1 MRKSFET
8 VVQAALARVPEHQ
21 SLAVEFM
28 AVHAG
33 VPRFVIGKN
42 SESAAVIAHFP
53 VDGVIDDF
61 APAQTVWHGVPV
73 VKISQLP
80 ADAIVLNCSSSICP
94 VDVAHMLQG
103 AGVKRVLGM
112 DALIHAAKGQLKVPW
127 FVRQMHDDYHNH
139 VAEWQCIFDALSD
152 EESRTTL
159 LEVIQY
165 RLTANANY
173 MHRHKVRLNDQYF
186 EEFMQFQNEVFVDAG
201 GFDGDTT
208 EEFCKRY
215 PDYEKVFLFEPSDT
229 NLNLAKLRLQG
240 YKNIE
245 FFPVGLS
252 NEQGVLHF
260 NPEAGSASAVTSVGD
275 VSIEVDT
282 LDKLV
287 QERVSFIKMD
297 LEGWELQAL
306 EGCKAH
312 ITNAK
317 PKLAIA
323 VYHHARDFRLVY
335 KYVMSLNPRYKVY
348 LRHYTQGWSET
359 VMFFV

>member
-1 MRKSFET
+1 MQHTFEAT
-8 VVQAALARVPEHQ
+8 IQNALARVPEHE
-21 SLAVEFM
+21 SLAVEFISGRSGM
-28 AVHAG
+28 S
-33 VPRFVIGKN
+33 RFVIGKN
-42 SESAAVIAHFP
+42 AESAALIALLTI
-53 VDGVIDDF
+53 DGVIDDF
-61 APAQTVWHGVPV
+61 APAQTHWHGIPV
-73 VKISQLP
+73 VKKGQLP
-80 ADAIVLNCSSSICP
+80 ANAVVVNCSTSISP
-94 VDVAHMLQG
+94 VDVAQMLQS
-103 AGVKRVLGM
+103 AGIQQVLGI

-127 FVRQMHDDYHNH
+127 FVLQMHDDYHNH

-165 RLTANANY
+165 RLTANASY
-173 MHRHKVRLNDQYF
+173 MHRYKVRLNDQYF

-215 PDYEKVFLFEPSDT
+215 PDYEKVFLFEPSNT

-240 YKNIE
+240 YRNIE

-275 VSIEVDT
+275 ISIEVDT
-282 LDKLV
+282 LDNLV

-312 ITNAK
+312 ITSAK

-335 KYVMSLNPRYKVY
+335 NYVMSLNPSYKVY

-359 VMFFV
+359 IMFFI